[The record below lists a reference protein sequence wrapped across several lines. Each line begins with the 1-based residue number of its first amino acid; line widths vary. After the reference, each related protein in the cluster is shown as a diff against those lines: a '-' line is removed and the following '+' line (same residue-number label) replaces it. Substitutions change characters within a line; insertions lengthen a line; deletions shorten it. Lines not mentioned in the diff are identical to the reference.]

1 MKWVKSYLF
10 QWTLLLAGILLVV
23 SIHGMA
29 SEGSFR
35 EKFIENYKGQRF
47 KQQAEVVKENKDIIP
62 EEVRALIEEAMQEDK
77 GFEQRMYL
85 LDIAN
90 AMASMHKHWNDDE
103 GPLKEVE
110 PFIRQELEKEK
121 QRVAKLMKWKKEEKF
136 LGNFVMKA
144 HKEETDKEGLAPV
157 LYPHWLHRIFYQC
170 KVCHDDIFT
179 MKRWVNGIS
188 QKEIIQGRQCGV
200 CHNGKIAFGADS
212 DEQCEMCHIAG
223 KPEARRF
230 HDVTQIDHEKI
241 KEAATSVGAEWRPEE
256 LPEGKLPVD
265 RFKFIDWLELE
276 RREVFK
282 PVASLDKEFTEEIRD
297 NFILFESTTD
307 FVKDVVFSHNVHS
320 TWIKCS
326 TCHPAVFKEELGG
339 NDIKMADM
347 SKGSSCGHCH
357 GKVSFTFADCLRCHN
372 QPKGAVPEGV
382 LVRKK
387 EPESLP

>member
-1 MKWVKSYLF
+1 MKRVKSYLF
-10 QWTLLLAGILLVV
+10 QWTPLLAGILLVV

-35 EKFIENYKGQRF
+35 QQFIENYEGQRF
-47 KQQAEVVKENKDIIP
+47 KQQAELVKENKDIIP
-62 EEVRALIEEAMQEDK
+62 GEVRAFIEEAMQEDK
-77 GFEQRMYL
+77 GFEERMYL

-121 QRVAKLMKWKKEEKF
+121 QRVAKLMKWK
-136 LGNFVMKA
+136 
-144 HKEETDKEGLAPV
+144 
-157 LYPHWLHRIFYQC
+157 LHRIFYQC
-170 KVCHDDIFT
+170 KVCHEDIFT
-179 MKRWVNGIS
+179 TKRWANGIS
-188 QKEIIQGRQCGV
+188 QKDIIQGRQCGV

-212 DEQCEMCHIAG
+212 DEHCEMCHIAG
-223 KPEARRF
+223 KPEAQRF

-241 KEAATSVGAEWRPEE
+241 KEAATRVGAEWRPEE

-276 RREVFK
+276 RREVFE
-282 PVASLDKEFTEEIRD
+282 PVASIDKDLTEEIRD

-326 TCHPAVFKEELGG
+326 TCHPAVFREELGG
-339 NDIKMADM
+339 NDVKMADM
-347 SKGSSCGHCH
+347 SKGTSCGHCH

-382 LVRKK
+382 LTRKK
-387 EPESLP
+387 ESQNIP

>member
-121 QRVAKLMKWKKEEKF
+121 QRVAKLMKWKIPT
-136 LGNFVMKA
+136 GSTVYSINARYAM
-144 HKEETDKEGLAPV
+144 
-157 LYPHWLHRIFYQC
+157 
-170 KVCHDDIFT
+170 
-179 MKRWVNGIS
+179 MIS
-188 QKEIIQGRQCGV
+188 LQ
-200 CHNGKIAFGADS
+200 
-212 DEQCEMCHIAG
+212 
-223 KPEARRF
+223 
-230 HDVTQIDHEKI
+230 
-241 KEAATSVGAEWRPEE
+241 
-256 LPEGKLPVD
+256 
-265 RFKFIDWLELE
+265 
-276 RREVFK
+276 
-282 PVASLDKEFTEEIRD
+282 
-297 NFILFESTTD
+297 
-307 FVKDVVFSHNVHS
+307 
-320 TWIKCS
+320 
-326 TCHPAVFKEELGG
+326 
-339 NDIKMADM
+339 
-347 SKGSSCGHCH
+347 
-357 GKVSFTFADCLRCHN
+357 
-372 QPKGAVPEGV
+372 
-382 LVRKK
+382 
-387 EPESLP
+387 